1 MKNDDGIMDL
11 NDYLEI
17 KKNKETVNIE
27 EMIRSATI

>member
-1 MKNDDGIMDL
+1 MDL